1 MYLENNKKHSLKFS
15 TNPSSSLDP
24 SLRTT
29 DLRQL
34 FGSLALL
41 CRRALFLYNN
51 PRFDAPVYRYC
62 ESRRRV
68 LLQHVHEGY
77 DKDLWE
83 YIED

>member
-1 MYLENNKKHSLKFS
+1 MDYAVYFSDFVSGNK
-15 TNPSSSLDP
+15 PP
-24 SLRTT
+24 CVI
-29 DLRQL
+29 
-34 FGSLALL
+34 AV
-41 CRRALFLYNN
+41 C
-51 PRFDAPVYRYC
+51 RYC